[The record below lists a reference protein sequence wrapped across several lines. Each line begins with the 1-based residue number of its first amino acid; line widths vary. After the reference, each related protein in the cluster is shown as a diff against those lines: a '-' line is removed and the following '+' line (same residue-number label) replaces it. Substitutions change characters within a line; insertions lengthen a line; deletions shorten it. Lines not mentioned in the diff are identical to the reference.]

1 MGSGSTEAI
10 LEIINWR
17 SLVHF
22 CCWYVNLIG
31 EFGHE
36 FGQVSN
42 TLITNSLVNLIFW
55 VQFRNQAALL
65 VTWSAFSPSTLTFR
79 VGIPVKVYNFIVHE
93 LLENQEKKNSPEMA
107 I

>member
-55 VQFRNQAALL
+55 VQFRNQGRIASHVVSLL
-65 VTWSAFSPSTLTFR
+65 SVYFDVPSWYPGKSLQFYCAR
-79 VGIPVKVYNFIVHE
+79 IAWKSRK
-93 LLENQEKKNSPEMA
+93 EK
-107 I
+107 